1 MNSFLNL
8 WLVLTAVIAPSILR
22 AQDEKSL
29 AYYVIRLDATSVRY
43 LNKAKSLLDEVKRF
57 KEAKI
62 SPSPD
67 TIANYD
73 PDSQDY
79 SARELGE
86 DGGSGG
92 EAEWRIEE
100 TYVAALSAKRAL
112 VNLLE
117 FLVQHTDIADKERT
131 PSMNM
136 LVQNS
141 LLRLKKADGLM
152 KSQAEQVKA
161 EMESCSDKIGA
172 VPRWEGNNPKFQA
185 ALTKLNDLIAEL
197 SKLTQ

>member
-1 MNSFLNL
+1 MNSLL
-8 WLVLTAVIAPSILR
+8 KLCVILTAFAVPSVLH

-43 LNKAKSLLDEVKRF
+43 LNKAKSLLDEIKRF
-57 KEAKI
+57 KEAKT

-73 PDSQDY
+73 PDAQDY

-92 EAEWRIEE
+92 EAEWRVEE

-112 VNLLE
+112 VDLLE
-117 FLVQHTDIADKERT
+117 FVVQHRDIADKERT
-131 PSMNM
+131 PGMNM

-141 LLRLKKADGLM
+141 FLRLQKADDLM
-152 KSQAEQVKA
+152 KVQAEKVKA

-172 VPRWEGNNPKFQA
+172 VPRWESNNSKFESA
-185 ALTKLNDLIAEL
+185 FTKLNDLIAEL